1 MKRMLTVLAAVL
13 TVVVSNAFAYE
24 FNGSTGVEGEISWGV
39 APFVDALTS
48 TWSTPEMLF
57 PNRINLNA
65 NNLVVVVPPTKTLYL
80 RDGLVN
86 TEEYAKATESS
97 GGGYLS
103 RTTGANSSSQD
114 DTGTLVI
121 SGGVTKARFALKFGT
136 TRLEN
141 ANLQSDIHYAHVWG
155 RGALVVNGGNFTA
168 NGTFYQEAG
177 TVTFN
182 AAEIKKSGSATY
194 TGDWLLAGGEMTL
207 NDCTFSTGGRGLI
220 KIGGSSSKQTDFTG
234 TLNING
240 GTLSAQSGIYVGNV
254 GTGYLNLTGGTISHE
269 YATECHYIGFAATA
283 KGFVTV
289 GEDADYNIVGN
300 GTDGAIRLIVG
311 EQGEGTLTL
320 AGGFVGTTGS
330 SGARKRGRVIVANQ
344 SGSKGTIMLN
354 GGQLWVDSGILGGAG
369 ESALIINGG
378 ECKVSQETNYA
389 VSNLTVAAVGPAGGV
404 FNTDAADTV
413 KIKVSQPLTA
423 YEPTAE
429 VTGGFIKNGAAKLV
443 YAGANTYRAPTRVA
457 AGTLAFSSGAS
468 LPYSTV
474 SVDEGATFALAN
486 STMEIGGVGVLAGT
500 FKDPGDLVFGGATEP
515 GGKGTVGTTTLPCK
529 SLAFAE
535 GATLN
540 IDADGQACDCLE
552 VNGPVNLDNLAI
564 KVNGSH
570 PGSLGPVLRTKS
582 ALTGTA
588 SFTGHPRYLP
598 EVRTSAD
605 GWSEVYLQK
614 AGLILFVR

>member
-1 MKRMLTVLAAVL
+1 MKRMLTVLAYHMAEGHHVAVAMVSAVL
-13 TVVVSNAFAYE
+13 TVATSNAFAYE

-39 APFVDALTS
+39 SPFVDALTS

-86 TEEYAKATESS
+86 TEEYTKATESS

-141 ANLQSDIHYAHVWG
+141 MNLQSDIHYAHVWG

-182 AAEIKKSGSATY
+182 DAEIKKSGSSTY

-207 NDCTFSTGGRGLI
+207 NDCKFSTGGRGLI
-220 KIGGSSSKQTDFTG
+220 KIGGSSSSQTGLTG

-254 GTGYLNLTGGTISHE
+254 GTGYLNLTGGTINHQ
-269 YATECHYIGFAATA
+269 YNTAPHYIGATETA

-289 GEDADYNIVGN
+289 GEGGAYNVVGN
-300 GTDGAIRLIVG
+300 GTDGDIRLIVG

-320 AGGFVGTTGS
+320 AGGFVGTTGT

-344 SGSKGTIMLN
+344 SGSNGTIMLN

-369 ESALIINGG
+369 ESALIFNGG

-389 VSNLTVAAVGPAGGV
+389 VSNLTVAAVGPAGGM
-404 FNTDAADTV
+404 
-413 KIKVSQPLTA
+413 
-423 YEPTAE
+423 
-429 VTGGFIKNGAAKLV
+429 FIR
-443 YAGANTYRAPTRVA
+443 TRPTR
-457 AGTLAFSSGAS
+457 S
-468 LPYSTV
+468 
-474 SVDEGATFALAN
+474 
-486 STMEIGGVGVLAGT
+486 
-500 FKDPGDLVFGGATEP
+500 K
-515 GGKGTVGTTTLPCK
+515 
-529 SLAFAE
+529 
-535 GATLN
+535 
-540 IDADGQACDCLE
+540 
-552 VNGPVNLDNLAI
+552 
-564 KVNGSH
+564 
-570 PGSLGPVLRTKS
+570 LR
-582 ALTGTA
+582 
-588 SFTGHPRYLP
+588 FHNR
-598 EVRTSAD
+598 
-605 GWSEVYLQK
+605 
-614 AGLILFVR
+614 